1 MIMSEFDLGFL
12 VGMGVLMFFAILIA
26 ILLVMLE
33 WFDEVNYA
41 KKRIKELDDEI
52 DFDKLIED
60 YSKESYKEC

>member
-12 VGMGVLMFFAILIA
+12 VGMGVLMLFAILIV
-26 ILLVMLE
+26 ILVTMVE

-60 YSKESYKEC
+60 YSKESDKE